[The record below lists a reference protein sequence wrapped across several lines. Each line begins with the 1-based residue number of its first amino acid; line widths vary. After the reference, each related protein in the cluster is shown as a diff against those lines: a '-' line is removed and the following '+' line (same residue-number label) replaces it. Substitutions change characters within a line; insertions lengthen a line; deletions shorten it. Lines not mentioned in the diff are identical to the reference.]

1 MVVGATRRRK
11 VVFST
16 DETSWKPREE
26 EQRHEVWNC
35 CNSRH
40 STGETENLKGL
51 HVIYQTNSAL
61 RMGIREH
68 EETLMGLATLCI
80 HVYKASQ
87 AMKGSFSRPKGL
99 ISVERRGERPSS
111 SFHSHADNGVQPP
124 LRQDKLQQRRY
135 SRACSSFATVKFLGL
150 ACSSV

>member
-1 MVVGATRRRK
+1 MSISLNEPKVAWKTSAKKVVVGATRRRK

-40 STGETENLKGL
+40 STGETENFKGL
-51 HVIYQTNSAL
+51 HVKDRTNGAL
-61 RMGIREH
+61 RMGTREH

-80 HVYKASQ
+80 HVDEAHERLLLKAERFYLSREKRGAAILIISQ
-87 AMKGSFSRPKGL
+87 S
-99 ISVERRGERPSS
+99 
-111 SFHSHADNGVQPP
+111 
-124 LRQDKLQQRRY
+124 
-135 SRACSSFATVKFLGL
+135 C
-150 ACSSV
+150 